1 MNREIRTLQTRL
13 EALPDE
19 ISKATRGVRQERDQM
34 LYDEKRKAS
43 RLQEKAQE
51 DYDRMKDD
59 LNGKMT
65 RLRAECDER
74 VRELE
79 KQVMHFVYSRAAA
92 AAIPIRF
99 DPNSKYAHKR
109 TRRTHIFFVAGK
121 SSRQSHVV
129 HVPNE
134 GGRGERVQRTN
145 GAAEGHVQD
154 RDRATHVQVGD
165 RTVHCKST

>member
-34 LYDEKRKAS
+34 LYDERRKAS

-74 VRELE
+74 ARELE
-79 KQVMHFVYSRAAA
+79 KQVSRMHLVYSWGYPRL
-92 AAIPIRF
+92 
-99 DPNSKYAHKR
+99 
-109 TRRTHIFFVAGK
+109 FFV
-121 SSRQSHVV
+121 RF
-129 HVPNE
+129 
-134 GGRGERVQRTN
+134 
-145 GAAEGHVQD
+145 
-154 RDRATHVQVGD
+154 
-165 RTVHCKST
+165 

>member
-79 KQVMHFVYSRAAA
+79 KQVMHLVFSRAAAA
-92 AAIPIRF
+92 AAIPIKL

-109 TRRTHIFFVAGK
+109 TRTH
-121 SSRQSHVV
+121 
-129 HVPNE
+129 
-134 GGRGERVQRTN
+134 
-145 GAAEGHVQD
+145 
-154 RDRATHVQVGD
+154 
-165 RTVHCKST
+165 